1 MKGKRQKSKCGPTH
15 GRRRRKDRTLPR
27 GCLGFSPSRQGRH
40 FAQGDRTFTAGFDV
54 DRYASGSHSM
64 AISLFVGEVF
74 IAAVLAIGA
83 LYLALA
89 LLRFLA
95 GRVVCFTGRPDSYDR
110 ENARRRALRAERR
123 RIRRRWTDAP
133 CPSPADLLAQFARA
147 RDSPR
152 EMIRFGSLL
161 EDLEC
166 YVDNSLRFDEAGD
179 IVGRE
184 PGIRG
189 WLRENCPELS
199 ARYKTVMRY
208 KALAKRFKQLVEISD
223 PVSAA
228 SVLERAAPPALRA
241 ARQRAAAFFKDCGTT
256 LKDVRTALDRAL
268 DRARATAGPDKPA
281 RVT

>member
-1 MKGKRQKSKCGPTH
+1 MPS
-15 GRRRRKDRTLPR
+15 RRRRKDRTLPR
-27 GCLGFSPSRQGRH
+27 DCFGFGPSRQGRS
-40 FAQGDRTFTAGFDV
+40 FTPDGRTFATGFDA

-83 LYLALA
+83 IALSLA

-95 GRVVCFTGRPDSYDR
+95 GRVVCFTGRPNSYDR
-110 ENARRRALRAERR
+110 ENDRRRALRAERR
-123 RIRRRWTDAP
+123 RIRRRQTNAP
-133 CPSPADLLAQFARA
+133 CPSPADLLAQFDHAK
-147 RDSPR
+147 DSPR
-152 EMIRFGSLL
+152 EMVRFGSLL

-166 YVDNSLRFDEAGD
+166 YVDNSLRFDESGD

-184 PGIRG
+184 GGIRG

-208 KALAKRFKQLVEISD
+208 KALAKRFKQLVDIRD

-228 SVLERAAPPALRA
+228 AVLEDSAAPALRA
-241 ARQRAAAFFKDCGTT
+241 ARRRATAFFRNCGSTQ
-256 LKDVRTALDRAL
+256 KDVMEALDRAL
-268 DRARATAGPDKPA
+268 ACAYATDGPG
-281 RVT
+281 T